1 MPAGIFN
8 KTKSRIDVQQETEK
22 FPQVVTEYVA
32 NKIKF
37 PKPQFTCGPEK
48 AYQYAKEKK
57 AYVDDVIKYLHSTNS
72 ELQLKTINA
81 IEKYGTWE
89 HGDKLGAFLGHR
101 DEKIVVPVVRA
112 IAATGGPRQV
122 LLVNS
127 FIKTPENYSQNTYFE
142 ILDAIAK
149 LGDMKK
155 LTIGGRNQVS
165 NTLNTLKHHEN
176 SEIAKKANETLK
188 IIFNK

>member
-1 MPAGIFN
+1 M
-8 KTKSRIDVQQETEK
+8 
-22 FPQVVTEYVA
+22 
-32 NKIKF
+32 
-37 PKPQFTCGPEK
+37 
-48 AYQYAKEKK
+48 
-57 AYVDDVIKYLHSTNS
+57 HSTNS

-81 IEKYGTWE
+81 IEKYGSWE

-155 LTIGGRNQVS
+155 LTTGGRNQVS
-165 NTLNTLKHHEN
+165 NALNALKHHEN